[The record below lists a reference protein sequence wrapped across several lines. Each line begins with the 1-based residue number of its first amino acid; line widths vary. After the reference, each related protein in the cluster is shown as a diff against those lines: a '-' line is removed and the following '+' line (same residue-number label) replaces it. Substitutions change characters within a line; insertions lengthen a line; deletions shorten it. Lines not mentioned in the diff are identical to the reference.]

1 MEHTAVTDAGITQ
14 LKDLKYLE
22 YINLF
27 DTKVTDIG
35 IKELSKLKGLK
46 KVYCWQTKVTLAGV
60 NVLKKA
66 LPNVEVDMGW
76 QDKLPFTDTTKKIE
90 EKKVVTK

>member
-1 MEHTAVTDAGITQ
+1 LEHTAVTDAGIAQ

-27 DTKVTDIG
+27 DTNVTDVG
-35 IKELSKLKGLK
+35 IKELAKLKGLK

-60 NVLKKA
+60 NALKKA

-76 QDKLPFTDTTKKIE
+76 QDKLPFTDTTKKVE
-90 EKKVVTK
+90 EKRVVAK